1 VPSLLHLLRAP
12 VDENADTFDVLLT
25 RALDSAHI
33 LDFNPYAPR
42 TDALLFT
49 YPDLL
54 ALLLVRLS
62 RSTSVPAPGSGSGPG
77 PGVAPELRTIGS
89 RAHPAAA
96 RPAPAHAHNMLPR
109 EALELASGRGVAEF
123 ARAWAGEVARA
134 AVDSGDD
141 DDDDDG

>member
-1 VPSLLHLLRAP
+1 MPRPLSRFRAP
-12 VDENADTFDVLLT
+12 ADPDTDTFDVLLT
-25 RALDSAHI
+25 RALDGAHI

-54 ALLLVRLS
+54 ALLLARLS
-62 RSTSVPAPGSGSGPG
+62 RSNAAAAALAPGSES
-77 PGVAPELRTIGS
+77 APELRTIGS
-89 RAHPAAA
+89 RAHPAATRA
-96 RPAPAHAHNMLPR
+96 APAHAHNMLPR

-141 DDDDDG
+141 DDGDDG